1 MVNPQPLPET
11 QKPREYSMNNDT
23 ALGDYILMRSV
34 NAIQVAKA
42 VGVTLNNMSYRIYT
56 NRIMWRLT
64 FDYDDKLTRDEVKRI
79 VWDVAVKG
87 LGAYEPETYKG
98 DDLSLNQVVVV
109 WFTDGGKQA
118 LSGIQF

>member
-1 MVNPQPLPET
+1 MVNPTPLPET
-11 QKPREYSMNNDT
+11 QKPRDFVMNNDT

-42 VGVTLNNMSYRIYT
+42 VGVTLDNLSYRIYS
-56 NRIMWRLT
+56 NRLMWRLT
-64 FDYDDKLTRDEVKRI
+64 FNYDDKLTRDEVKRI

-98 DDLSLNQVVVV
+98 DDPTLNQVVVV

>member
-1 MVNPQPLPET
+1 MVNANPLPET

-64 FDYDDKLTRDEVKRI
+64 FDYDDKLTREEVKRI

-98 DDLSLNQVVVV
+98 DDPALNQVVVV